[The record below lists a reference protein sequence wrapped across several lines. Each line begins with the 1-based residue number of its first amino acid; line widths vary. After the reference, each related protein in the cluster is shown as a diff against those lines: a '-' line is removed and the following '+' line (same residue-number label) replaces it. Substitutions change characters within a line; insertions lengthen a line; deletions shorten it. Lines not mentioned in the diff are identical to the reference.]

1 MDVFSLPKLIFS
13 SFLKRFS
20 LMFLGMK
27 SWNNGFQREK
37 DSYIRGHRNAPFAK
51 MPQFLAAAAEDTS
64 TTLRSVDN

>member
-13 SFLKRFS
+13 SLKRFS
-20 LMFLGMK
+20 VMLLGRK